1 MSEPARKLM
10 YQAQDEAKLCGSR
23 FVMPEHILLAL
34 LRSENETVHE
44 CLNQLGCSRTRI
56 EEEIHKRLPEPVL
69 EEPTEFIL
77 APPAK
82 TLIEIAF
89 EVADSLRDKVVTPIH
104 FFIALPSL
112 VDVISGQVFDSL
124 GIKSID
130 IRRAVFALQ
139 KRSVDNID
147 ILTREERYA
156 EINRRRSISVGRA
169 IRWGVWADRLTNPNE
184 PFQENMARL
193 NDDLCCQ
200 ITQFDRTLLL
210 DLCEKVS
217 DGHSVTRCESWQHLE
232 LSDDKANALIEIGSR
247 VLTILRNE
255 NQ

>member
-69 EEPTEFIL
+69 EGPTEFIL
-77 APPAK
+77 APSAK
-82 TLIEIAF
+82 SLIEIAF

-112 VDVISGQVFDSL
+112 VDVITGQAFDSL

-130 IRRAVFALQ
+130 IRRAVFALE
-139 KRSVDNID
+139 KRAVDNVD

-156 EINRRRSISVGRA
+156 EINRRRSISINRA
-169 IRWGVWADRLTNPNE
+169 VKWGAWADHLSDPNKALQEESVRLY
-184 PFQENMARL
+184 
-193 NDDLCCQ
+193 DDLSCC
-200 ITQFDRTLLL
+200 TTEFDRTLLL

-217 DGHSVTRCESWQHLE
+217 DGHSVTGCESWHQFE
-232 LSDDKANALIEIGSR
+232 WNDDKANALIEIGSR